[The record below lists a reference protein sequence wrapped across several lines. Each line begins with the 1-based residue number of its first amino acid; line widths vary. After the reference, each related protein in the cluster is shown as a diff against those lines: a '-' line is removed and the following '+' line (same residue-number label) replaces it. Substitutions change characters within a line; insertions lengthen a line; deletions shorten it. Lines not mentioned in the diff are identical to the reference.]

1 VKKKALTVSLK
12 SKRAVFYLP
21 RSSFRQARGFAL
33 IEVLVAMMVASI
45 FVAVTMQTI
54 VAAAYFRSRA
64 EQFDE
69 AANWIQED
77 LETVIKRAGHYETD
91 TFPQAY
97 SSKCN
102 ASNPANG
109 LPAGF
114 MQSAEG
120 LGGAEVTVGTKSF
133 GGQTFVLKRSA
144 DYATSSDPN
153 LLLKVTYKVMPE
165 NGGPV
170 VANTTTEVLPY
181 AVLRCP

>member
-1 VKKKALTVSLK
+1 MRMTLLTICSHSKKPAPFKISIQQKT
-12 SKRAVFYLP
+12 
-21 RSSFRQARGFAL
+21 GFAL

-54 VAAAYFRSRA
+54 VAAAFFRARA

-69 AANWIQED
+69 AVNWIQDD
-77 LETVIKRAGHYETD
+77 LESVIKRAGQYETD
-91 TFPQAY
+91 VFPRSY

-102 ASNPANG
+102 APNSANG

-114 MQSAEG
+114 IQDAAG

-144 DYATSSDPN
+144 DYAASSDPN
-153 LLLKVTYKVMPE
+153 LLLRVTYEVIPE
-165 NGGPV
+165 GGGQA
-170 VANTTTEVLPY
+170 VATTTTEVLPY